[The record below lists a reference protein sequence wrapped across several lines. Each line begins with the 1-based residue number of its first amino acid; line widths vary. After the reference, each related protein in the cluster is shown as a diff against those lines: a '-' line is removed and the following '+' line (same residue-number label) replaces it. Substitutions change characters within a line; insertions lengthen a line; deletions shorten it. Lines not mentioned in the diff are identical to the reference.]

1 MDLHRL
7 RTFRAVVEAGSF
19 TAAGEKVLLS
29 QSHVSGHIKALED
42 FYGVKLFDRQGRSV
56 RLTEAGQILDRYCQR
71 LFALTEEAAHAL
83 DEYKGLLRGKLRLG
97 ASTTPGTYLMPQ
109 LMGIF
114 HERYPAVALDL
125 AVGNSRVIQERVAAG
140 ELEVAVIGQAPAF
153 EELDAR
159 PFVDDE
165 IVLIA
170 SPRHP
175 LAGRKSILLVA
186 LADQEFVLREEGSS
200 TRQTAL
206 RALADKGVRLTRVME
221 LGSNSAVVRAVA
233 ANLGISFLSA
243 VAVEAEAALKRVV
256 ILKVAGLKITR
267 QFNVIWRLEHWL
279 SPAARKFMEV
289 IEARRI
295 KGEK

>member
-1 MDLHRL
+1 M
-7 RTFRAVVEAGSF
+7 
-19 TAAGEKVLLS
+19 
-29 QSHVSGHIKALED
+29 
-42 FYGVKLFDRQGRSV
+42 
-56 RLTEAGQILDRYCQR
+56 RLTEAGTILDRYCLR
-71 LFALTEEAAHAL
+71 LFALTEEAEHAL

-109 LMGIF
+109 LMGLY

-125 AVGNSRVIQERVAAG
+125 AVGNSRVIQERVVAG
-140 ELEVAVIGQAPAF
+140 ELEVAVIGQSPAF

-175 LAGRKSILLVA
+175 LAGRRSIPLGVLT
-186 LADQEFVLREEGSS
+186 DQEFVLREEGSS

-243 VAVEAEAALKRVV
+243 FAVEAEAALKRVV
-256 ILKVAGLKITR
+256 TLKVAGLKITR
-267 QFNVIWRLEHWL
+267 QFNMIWRLDHWL

-289 IEARRI
+289 IEEWRAI
-295 KGEK
+295 DDG